1 MCIHVHVLYNAL
13 IAGNFGGG
21 VILGGGNFGDLGILI
36 AICQN

>member
-21 VILGGGNFGDLGILI
+21 NFGDLGILI